1 MYKEDRN
8 VLLIIIGIIA
18 ALVFVT
24 AIIGKA
30 MIGQRKRLMQ
40 QCIDDGRKEYEC
52 YSMLRSNVPSTVVVP
67 LVVR

>member
-24 AIIGKA
+24 AIIRKA

-40 QCIDDGRKEYEC
+40 QWIDDGRIE
-52 YSMLRSNVPSTVVVP
+52 
-67 LVVR
+67 